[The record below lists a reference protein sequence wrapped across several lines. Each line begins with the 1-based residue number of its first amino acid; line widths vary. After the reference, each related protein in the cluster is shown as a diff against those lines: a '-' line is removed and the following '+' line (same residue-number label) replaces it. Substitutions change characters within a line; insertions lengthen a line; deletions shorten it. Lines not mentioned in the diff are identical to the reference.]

1 MLLNKIYRE
10 APPNYAKLNTEALTT
25 PGLCVSGSIF

>member
-10 APPNYAKLNTEALTT
+10 APYAKLNIEALTT